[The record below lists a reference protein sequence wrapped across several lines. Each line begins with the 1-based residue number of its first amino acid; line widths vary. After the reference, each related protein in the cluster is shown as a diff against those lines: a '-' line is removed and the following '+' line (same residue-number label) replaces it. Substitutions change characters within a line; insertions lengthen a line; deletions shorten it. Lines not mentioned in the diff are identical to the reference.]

1 MKHIFSITLLTFLCV
16 ASSYTTVIEHAEFAS
31 ILNYLTPDDY
41 HKNTVVVLD
50 IDNTIATLGGPFQ
63 VLGSDTWVN
72 YEIAKRIKEGMP
84 VNEALE
90 QVLPLYFELVHIVD
104 LKPVE
109 PTTIEIIKQLQDLGI
124 TVIACTLRSLQ
135 ISDRTIEQLHEMGI
149 DLTHSAF
156 GPGEILGTDIIF
168 RYKNGIIF
176 CHGLSKGPA
185 FKSILDHFNHTPTKV
200 IFIDDKEK
208 YIHQIQSVL
217 HPDIEFIGIR
227 YSHLDEKVAQ
237 FDQIVAEQEL
247 HTYLMSA

>member
-1 MKHIFSITLLTFLCV
+1 MQYTRIFILFIIFYT
-16 ASSYTTVIEHAEFAS
+16 SSFATVIEHAEFSS
-31 ILNYLTPDDY
+31 IFKYLTPDDY
-41 HKNTVVVLD
+41 HHNTVVVLD

-63 VLGSDTWVN
+63 MLGSDTWVSH
-72 YEIAKRIKEGMP
+72 EIAKRVKEG
-84 VNEALE
+84 VSLEEALA
-90 QVLPLYFELVHIVD
+90 QVLPLYFQLVHIVD

-109 PTTIEIIKQLQDLGI
+109 SSTIETIKQLQALGI
-124 TVIACTLRSLQ
+124 TVIACTLRSLE
-135 ISDRTIEQLHEMGI
+135 ISDRTIEQLNAMGI

-156 GPGEILGTDIIF
+156 GPTEIMGNEVIF

-185 FKSILDHFNHTPTKV
+185 FKYVLAHFNHAPTKV

-208 YIHQIQSVL
+208 YIHQIQDVL

-237 FDQIVAEQEL
+237 FDHTVAEQEL
-247 HTYLMSA
+247 HSYLARA